1 MKESIRA
8 YGLENAVKFK
18 GKANPNAVLGK
29 ILGQFPEARAKTK
42 DVLKDITTLC
52 NEINSWSFEKQ
63 QKELEKVSGLLQQKP
78 KQRKTGLPPLQNL
91 GKISKQVVL
100 RFEPSPSGPLHI
112 GHAYVL
118 GLNAAYAKEYKGKL
132 ILRIADTNADNIY
145 VPAYD
150 LIPQDAQWL
159 TENGVTEL
167 MIQSDRMEIYYAHA
181 LNSLER
187 GITYICRCS
196 AEEFRALITKKIACP
211 CRKRHVD
218 ENIKHWHNMF
228 SKYQEGDAVMR
239 LKTDVA
245 DKNPALRDFPLFRIN
260 DTEHPR
266 QGKKYRVWPLMNFA
280 VSIDDHD
287 TGVTHILRGKDH
299 ADNAKRQKLFF
310 DLFKWQVPETIFVG
324 KINFTDLNVSCSKTR
339 PLIQDGTF
347 EGWDDIRLPFLPA
360 LRRRGYQAEAFIKYA
375 LEVGVS
381 LTDKSVSKEEFFKTI
396 NHFNKEVIEEKA
408 DRYFFISNPQKITV
422 GKAPEL
428 TVNLD
433 LHPDHRKGGRN
444 FTTNKTFYV
453 TDTEEFKDGH
463 LYRFMDCLT
472 FKFDKGKAV
481 FHAREIGNDKPKI
494 IEWLPEDIHN
504 IKVDVRMPDNSIV
517 KGLGEPLLA
526 DLEEGDMVM
535 FVRFGFCRFDKLE
548 DDVYKFWFTHK

>member
-1 MKESIRA
+1 MKSSMRA
-8 YGLENAVKFK
+8 YALENAVKFK
-18 GKANPNAVLGK
+18 GKANPNAILGK
-29 ILGQFPEARAKTK
+29 ILGQFPEARATTK
-42 DVLKDITTLC
+42 EVLKEITKIC
-52 NEINSWSFEKQ
+52 EEISALSLEKQ
-63 QKELEKVSGLLQQKP
+63 QEQLAKVSSLLQQKP
-78 KQRKTGLPPLQNL
+78 KERRTGLPPLENVGKL
-91 GKISKQVVL
+91 GKQVVL

-150 LIPQDAQWL
+150 LIPQDAAWL
-159 TENGVTEL
+159 TENGVSEL
-167 MIQSDRMEIYYAHA
+167 MIQSDRMEIYYNYA
-181 LNSLER
+181 LKSLEL
-187 GITYICRCS
+187 GITYMCTCS
-196 AEEFRALITKKIACP
+196 AEDFKATITKKIACP

-228 SKYQEGDAVMR
+228 SKYKEGDAVMR

-287 TGVTHILRGKDH
+287 TGITHILRGKDH

-310 DLFKWQVPETIFVG
+310 ELFKWEIPETIFVG
-324 KINFTDLNVSCSKTR
+324 KINFTDMNVSCSKTK

-360 LRRRGYQAEAFIKYA
+360 LRRRGYHAEAFIKYA
-375 LEVGVS
+375 MDVGVS
-381 LTDKSVSKEEFFKTI
+381 LTDKSVSKEEFFKSI
-396 NHFNKEVIEEKA
+396 NHFNKEVIEQKA
-408 DRYFFISNPQKITV
+408 NRYFFIQNPIKITV
-422 GKAPEL
+422 DKAPAL
-428 TVNLD
+428 TVGLD
-433 LHPDHRKGGRN
+433 LHPDYRKGGRS
-444 FTTNKTFYV
+444 FTTHTQFYV
-453 TDTEEFKDGH
+453 SGNEKFEEGH

-472 FKFDKGKAV
+472 FKFSKGKSA
-481 FHAREIGNDKPKI
+481 FHSQELGNDKPKI
-494 IEWLPEDIHN
+494 IEWLPEDVHN
-504 IKVDVRMPDNSIV
+504 VKVEVRMPDNSFIS
-517 KGLGEPLLA
+517 GLGEPLLA
-526 DLEEGDMVM
+526 DLKEGDMVM
-535 FVRFGFCRFDKLE
+535 FVRFGFCRFDKL
-548 DDVYKFWFTHK
+548 DGDVYKFWFTHK